1 MVIING
7 KTYYGN
13 VNIVNGRV
21 VGEDSDDN
29 CHPQKIDKRKTENC
43 NGIKK
48 INIEIRRDKS
58 R

>member
-43 NGIKK
+43 NGI
-48 INIEIRRDKS
+48 
-58 R
+58 

>member
-29 CHPQKIDKRKTENC
+29 CHPQKLTNARQ
-43 NGIKK
+43 K
-48 INIEIRRDKS
+48 IAMELKN
-58 R
+58 